1 MFISSSSHQ
10 QCMLWI
16 MIIVL
21 IRYTH
26 GLAYSYRNKWHKIGS
41 IAGQYINGGPVY
53 I

>member
-16 MIIVL
+16 MIIVE
-21 IRYTH
+21 IRYTQ
-26 GLAYSYRNKWHKIGS
+26 GLTYSYSNKWQKIGYTT
-41 IAGQYINGGPVY
+41 GQYINGGPVY